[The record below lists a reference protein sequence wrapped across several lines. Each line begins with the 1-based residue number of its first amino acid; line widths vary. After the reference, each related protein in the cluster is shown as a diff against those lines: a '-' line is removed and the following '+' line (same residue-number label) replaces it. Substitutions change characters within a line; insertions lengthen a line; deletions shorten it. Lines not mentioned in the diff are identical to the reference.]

1 MQKSIA
7 QTKSKNGTHFAH
19 FAITK
24 TSYMLS
30 LLEVYMMFFS
40 RREPTCVAAL
50 TYYELRL
57 VLAAMIVFRNKVLE
71 LDGPTEDIDSMII
84 KLQKAMK

>member
-1 MQKSIA
+1 
-7 QTKSKNGTHFAH
+7 
-19 FAITK
+19 
-24 TSYMLS
+24 
-30 LLEVYMMFFS
+30 MMFFI

-50 TYYELRL
+50 TCYELRL

>member
-1 MQKSIA
+1 
-7 QTKSKNGTHFAH
+7 
-19 FAITK
+19 
-24 TSYMLS
+24 
-30 LLEVYMMFFS
+30 MFFS
-40 RREPTCVAAL
+40 RREPTCVTAL

-84 KLQKAMK
+84 KLQKAMN